1 MRGKRMAQAF
11 EWPVAQLAL
20 VIPFI
25 DTSPISIGMMK

>member
-20 VIPFI
+20 AIPFI
-25 DTSPISIGMMK
+25 DISQIPIGMMR